1 MPTTPSKEAPV
12 NLLALSGGGFKALAA
27 DAGMFAGLINYFG
40 IDVSGLLHDDLAIS
54 ANSGSTWFTNL
65 LAYSQPF
72 VNSLNDYENLF
83 RTDVNLDELTV
94 GEADGFFGVMG
105 EAYDKYLFGYFTGD
119 ALERLLAGVDSV
131 PQFISFLTAKP
142 GNFAR
147 FLAACSL
154 DGGLSLIG
162 LLDQKL
168 TGKLGY
174 ETFRE
179 VLTSFT
185 SALGSSGILPYVG
198 ALSVAMMEGIDW
210 NGFMQKVVYA
220 PPVDRLLQNV
230 NFYSGDGRT
239 EALSTQSL
247 IYQLAILS
255 DDATVAPLSPQLSD
269 GLVTVSVTNN
279 EAKYGGLFK
288 NVYNFLPASATSLGN
303 SSQRPAPWLP
313 NIQSGDLSVEYDSP
327 AFFDAENRTYIDLN
341 FKGLSAFLA
350 SSISSSAGA
359 LGQSIGVINDIDSVF
374 GLFFNALD
382 LLSDPS
388 ATNVLATF
396 TKGLAPLV
404 QARKQANGS
413 WTAGDPAYGISNYSD
428 PVNTLSTADAAKQA
442 YLRMADGG
450 YFDNSSVTSGLSY
463 LSANQS
469 SWRANDGIKDFD
481 VTLFVFS
488 SEAEQISSTLVQRGF
503 DQIGNV
509 AQRLFTGGNPQEFKL
524 LGADLIDVSHPSSA
538 IFDSTRTSGNAAPI
552 WSYQAPDSATGVAKG
567 FAIKAYDMYTTTA
580 DNNNMR
586 IAGGYEGSLK
596 LWNIVSPT
604 GPIPLAT
611 AGSWSDY
618 EVMYHQIIEG
628 LQAKDDNG
636 IAGAQILGSQLK
648 IEGVPTGISISKTVA
663 SKGTVAGTV
672 IGMFSTT
679 DPDAADTFS
688 YQLVKGKGDDDNAIF
703 EVQADQLIASVGLGF
718 ENKTRYLVRVRS
730 TDPKGLWT
738 ERQFNI
744 QPPAVQAGPVRGA
757 TVFFDERTYL
767 GNSLA
772 ANCNLI
778 ADSGESVAISDGLG
792 QYAFE
797 SLPDPEI
804 VGNRDGILDW
814 KDGMVMVGG
823 LPDFDG
829 RIQLID
835 SIAGINLGFP
845 LVGLPG
851 ESISILT
858 TLKYAALVRW
868 RPEMRF
874 AGQPLTPEL
883 ITQYFSRIIRD
894 VPTALQNDSFN
905 PYSKL
910 FDEDLSERKQALD
923 SLVFAYSNLAVVKTV
938 MALFEQLDLDY
949 SSPEALAMW
958 GYVPEP
964 QRADRPEIIAFSAY
978 GTAISNRFGSAA
990 AANPADP
997 FQRPAFAE
1005 QYDLADQSHLRTVL
1019 KEILAVYPLR
1029 GVLAEASQDP
1039 LVPQALNNERT
1050 LAEALLVD
1058 QFLEQKF
1065 GLLLD
1070 KLSEGLE
1077 QIVAVVDSRLRESAA
1092 LGEEHII
1099 ASISGSKRTMVESL
1113 ASELVAL
1120 AVDPTIDTIAA
1131 FDNQFLPLFYR
1142 PLFVD
1147 ATDRT
1152 FDYWLSLSAADDP
1165 TSSVVWLSESVG
1177 SEPQELSLLLNLHS
1191 LQGQAQPAPDSGL
1204 SVRFVV
1210 GGRAVEGQDYE
1221 LGQQLADRT
1230 IWIPSGTS
1238 QLRLPIRILN
1248 PDLFRDGRSLS
1259 VQLLSADSGFGVNL
1273 DRSVVHINFPGTAE
1287 VLAASPL
1294 SGAPRSFIPTL
1305 LVSQPDPQGVIRAP
1319 LRESGNWVLQGQG
1332 GVADRFLLTAP
1343 QEGVGLPHVS
1353 SFKPE
1358 DGDTLMVDPSAFP
1371 GAKIT
1376 DFNTYGG
1383 LVFHVPT
1390 GTPMAL
1396 ISDQS
1401 PSGTDQAWSAL
1412 SSYAGYFG
1420 FADYQPVLLRSGPE
1434 GVLSSAATQS
1444 LLFQALTP
1452 ADRRVDI
1459 GIGDSLTTLTAFAPQ
1474 ANAWTNALAQQTLQ
1488 ADFDSARV
1496 RALDGHRQGSI
1507 VEALVPEQAAL
1518 DISINSQPAI
1528 IVDLEKGNDIGFSD
1542 FGNSDGNLHVARP
1555 VVLAVT
1561 PQGGDNIRATV
1572 KLRQN
1577 GANSQSLFL
1586 YQVDDLTGLVNGI
1599 APGENGYED
1608 VVHSRLYSFQD
1619 GHANLQGPGFGNYLE
1634 TQVLGVDAGDL
1645 IAMGLVNHDSG
1656 HVFYGF
1662 SQANEK
1668 VGGQPVQHLWSY
1680 GNGTPTYG
1688 FEDTYAGGDADFND
1702 SVFSLIFSNPPV

>member
-1 MPTTPSKEAPV
+1 MLSTPSREAPV

-27 DAGMFAGLINYFG
+27 DAGMFAGVINYFG

-83 RTDVNLDELTV
+83 RTDINLDELTV
-94 GEADGFFGVMG
+94 GEADGFLGVMG

-119 ALERLLAGVDSV
+119 GLERLLAGVDSV

-168 TGKLGY
+168 IGKLGY
-174 ETFRE
+174 GTFRE

-185 SALGSSGILPYVG
+185 SALSNSGILPYLG

-220 PPVDRLLQNV
+220 PDQVDRLLQSV
-230 NFYSGDGRT
+230 NFFSGDGRT

-247 IYQLAILS
+247 IYQLAFSS
-255 DDATVAPLSPQLSD
+255 DEATVAPRSPRLSD
-269 GLVTVSVTNN
+269 GLVKVSVTNN

-288 NVYNFLPASATSLGN
+288 KVYNFLPASATSLGD
-303 SSQRPAPWLP
+303 SVQRPAPWLP
-313 NIQSGDLSVEYDSP
+313 SIQSGDLSVEYDSP

-341 FKGLSAFLA
+341 FQGLSAFLA

-388 ATNVLATF
+388 ASNVLATF

-404 QARKQANGS
+404 QARKQANGT
-413 WTAGDPAYGISNYSD
+413 WKAGDPAYGINNYSD
-428 PVNTLSTADAAKQA
+428 PVNTLSTADAAKQS

-450 YFDNSSVTSGLSY
+450 YFDNSSVTAGLSY
-463 LSANQS
+463 LSANQA

-488 SEAEQISSTLVQRGF
+488 TETEQISSTLVQRGF
-503 DQIGNV
+503 DQIGNI
-509 AQRLFTGGNPQEFKL
+509 AERLFTGGNPQEFKL
-524 LGADLIDVSHPSSA
+524 VGANLFDVSHPSSA

-552 WSYQAPDSATGVAKG
+552 WSYQAPNSATGVAKG

-580 DNNNMR
+580 DNNTMR

-604 GPIPLAT
+604 GPIPLFT

-618 EVMYHQIIEG
+618 EIMYHQIIEG
-628 LQAKDDNG
+628 LQAKDGNG

-679 DPDAADTFS
+679 DPDAADAFV
-688 YQLVKGKGDDDNAIF
+688 YQLVKGKGRDDNDFFA
-703 EVQADQLIASVGLGF
+703 VQADQLIASVDLSF
-718 ENKTRYLVRVRS
+718 QNKTRYSVRVRS
-730 TDPKGLWT
+730 IDSKGLWT
-738 ERQFNI
+738 EKQFNI
-744 QPPAVQAGPVRGA
+744 QPPAVQAGPVRGV

-767 GNSLA
+767 DNSLA

-797 SLPDPEI
+797 SRPDPEI

-814 KDGMVMVGG
+814 KDGMVVGG
-823 LPDFDG
+823 LPDSDG

-851 ESISILT
+851 ESVSILT

-868 RPEMRF
+868 REEMRI

-938 MALFEQLDLDY
+938 MALFEQLNLDY

-964 QRADRPEIIAFSAY
+964 LRADRAEIIAFSAY
-978 GTAISNRFGSAA
+978 GTSISNRFGSAA

-1039 LVPQALNNERT
+1039 LVLQALNNERT
-1050 LAEALLVD
+1050 LAEALRVD

-1131 FDNQFLPLFYR
+1131 FENQFLPLFYR

-1165 TSSVVWLSESVG
+1165 MSSVVWLSESVG
-1177 SEPQELSLLLNLHS
+1177 SEPQEQSLLLNLQS
-1191 LQGQAQPAPDSGL
+1191 LQGQAQSAPDSGL
-1204 SVRFVV
+1204 SVRFRV
-1210 GGRAVEGQDYE
+1210 GGSAVEGQDYE

-1230 IWIPSGTS
+1230 IWIPSGAS

-1248 PDLFRDGRSLS
+1248 PDLSRDGRSLA
-1259 VQLLSADSGFGVNL
+1259 VQLLSADSGFGVNQ

-1287 VLAASPL
+1287 VLAASPQ
-1294 SGAPRSFIPTL
+1294 SGASRSFIPTL

-1319 LRESGNWVLQGQG
+1319 VRESGNWVLQGLE

-1343 QEGVGLPHVS
+1343 QAGFGLPHVS
-1353 SFKPE
+1353 NFNPE

-1396 ISDQS
+1396 VSDQN
-1401 PSGTDQAWSAL
+1401 PSGADQPWSAL

-1434 GVLSSAATQS
+1434 DVLSSAARQS

-1452 ADRRVDI
+1452 ADHSVDI
-1459 GIGDSLTTLTAFAPQ
+1459 GIGDSFTTLTAFAPQ
-1474 ANAWTNALAQQTLQ
+1474 ANAWTSALAQQTLR
-1488 ADFDSARV
+1488 ADFEPARV

-1507 VEALVPEQAAL
+1507 VEALLPEQAAL
-1518 DISINSQPAI
+1518 DISINSQKAI
-1528 IVDLEKGNDIGFSD
+1528 IADLEKGNDIGFSD
-1542 FGNSDGNLHVARP
+1542 FNNSDGNVRVARP

-1577 GANSQSLFL
+1577 GVDSQSLFL

-1599 APGENGYED
+1599 APGEKGYED
-1608 VVHSRLYSFQD
+1608 VVRSRLYSFQD
-1619 GHANLQGPGFGNYLE
+1619 GHTNLQGPGFGNYRE
-1634 TQVLGVDAGDL
+1634 AQVLGVDAGDL
-1645 IAMGLVNHDSG
+1645 IAMGLVNQDSG
-1656 HVFYGF
+1656 HIFYGF
-1662 SQANEK
+1662 SQANEM
-1668 VGGQPVQHLWSY
+1668 VGGRPVSHLWSY

-1688 FEDTYAGGDADFND
+1688 FEDTYAVGDADFND